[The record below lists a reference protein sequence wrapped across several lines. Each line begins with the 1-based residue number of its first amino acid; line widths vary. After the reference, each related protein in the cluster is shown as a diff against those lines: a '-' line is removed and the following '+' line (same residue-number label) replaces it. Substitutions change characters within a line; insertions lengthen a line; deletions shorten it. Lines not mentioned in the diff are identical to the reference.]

1 MSDLKKRIH
10 TIIESSTPGVSANS
24 GQGKTVEHYLSH
36 VTGKNFNFTRDDYVC
51 MPNQSWFGK
60 STCILIGKKGS
71 LLIALD

>member
-24 GQGKTVEHYLSH
+24 GRGKTVDHYLSY
-36 VTGKNFNFTRDDYVC
+36 VTGKNFNYTRADYVC
-51 MPNQSWFGK
+51 MPNKPWYGK
-60 STCILIGKKGS
+60 NTVILIGKKGS